1 MPKKILVVDDSATA
15 RMVIKRC
22 VEMGVTNETEIILAE
37 HGKDALEKLEKDS
50 VDLIITDINMPV
62 MDGEEFIVK
71 LHKSPELKKIPIVVV
86 SSVASPTLE
95 VILTTH
101 GVNTVVSKP
110 ISPMIIADAIKALDI
125 EGFDID

>member
-1 MPKKILVVDDSATA
+1 MSKKILIVDDSATA
-15 RMVIKRC
+15 RMVISRC
-22 VEMGVTNETEIILAE
+22 VEMGVSNETEIILAE
-37 HGKDALEKLEKDS
+37 HGEDALEKLNDNI

-62 MDGEEFIVK
+62 MDGEEFIIK
-71 LHKSPELKKIPIVVV
+71 LNKSEELSKIPIIVV

-110 ISPMIIADAIKALDI
+110 VSPMIIADAIKALEID
-125 EGFDID
+125 GFEVD